1 LQERLLFFYKLKSE
15 DLPLKNQIKS
25 NQNRIDRSIVRY
37 FYLGGR
43 RSEVNFLGC
52 FSGGLGGARRGE
64 ISSIIA
70 AAISISVS
78 IETEL

>member
-1 LQERLLFFYKLKSE
+1 M
-15 DLPLKNQIKS
+15 
-25 NQNRIDRSIVRY
+25 
-37 FYLGGR
+37 
-43 RSEVNFLGC
+43 NFLGC